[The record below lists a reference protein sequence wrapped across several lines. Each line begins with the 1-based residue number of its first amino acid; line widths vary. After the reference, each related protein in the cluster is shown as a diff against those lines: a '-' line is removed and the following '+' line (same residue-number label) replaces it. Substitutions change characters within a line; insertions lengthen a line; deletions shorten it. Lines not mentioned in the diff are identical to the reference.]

1 MILAEIKQTLE
12 RVITPVLERHN
23 AFLVELTL
31 NNERRGTVVQAF
43 VDTDE
48 GIRIEECAEISREL
62 GLVLEA
68 ESVFER
74 SYRLE
79 VSSPGI
85 DKPLRLLRQYPKNIG
100 RRFSVQYRGKG
111 VSETL
116 TGILEGVVEE
126 VITFTPEQGAPIRL
140 QFSQII
146 ETKELLPW

>member
-1 MILAEIKQTLE
+1 MILAEIKRTLE
-12 RVITPVLERHN
+12 RVLTPVLERHK

-31 NNERRGTVVQAF
+31 KNERRGTVVQAF

-62 GLVLEA
+62 GLVLET
-68 ESVFER
+68 ERVFER
-74 SYRLE
+74 SYQLE

-100 RRFSVQYRGKG
+100 RRFTVQYRGKG
-111 VSETL
+111 VAETL
-116 TGILEGVVEE
+116 TGILEGVEQD
-126 VITFTPEQGAPIRL
+126 VITFAPEKGEPIRL